1 MDQQSAF
8 DKLVAEGLAAGQAG
22 RPEEALALFV
32 RAGEMAPASGVPP
45 FLIASEQAA
54 AGNVDAAEAAFAS
67 AVLLAPEFLLARY
80 QLGLLQFSSGR
91 PAVGLLTWE
100 PLLTAPASE
109 PLGHYV
115 RGFASLAQDDLP
127 TALLHLREGL
137 ALPDGNPAVSADIRR
152 VIASVE
158 ALSTTGEASKKAAPA
173 QASHVLLGAYS
184 GALH

>member
-22 RPEEALALFV
+22 RPEAALALFA
-32 RAGEMAPASGVPP
+32 RAQEMAPASGVPA

-54 AGNVDAAEAAFAS
+54 AGNFDAAEAAFAS
-67 AVLLAPEFLLARY
+67 AVLLAPEFALARY

-91 PAVGLLTWE
+91 PSVGLLTWE

-109 PLGHYV
+109 PLGHFV

-127 TALLHLREGL
+127 TALHHLREGL
-137 ALPDGNPAVSADIRR
+137 ALPGGNPAVSADIRR

-158 ALSTTGEASKKAAPA
+158 ALSTTSEPPKNAAPA